1 MYSLAYFHRNQEGK
15 LDEHLWNAYN
25 AAKYYA
31 KTFTWTNF
39 SFANEK
45 TQIWKDE
52 VNFPGPG

>member
-1 MYSLAYFHRNQEGK
+1 MYLLAYFHRNQEGK

-25 AAKYYA
+25 VAS
-31 KTFTWTNF
+31 TMPRHLHEQI
-39 SFANEK
+39 SPFANEK